1 MMANILRNTLAL
13 LAGLLVGGTLNMAIV
28 MVSGKVI
35 PPPPGAD
42 LTTVEGLARAMP
54 LMQPKHFLMP
64 FLAHALGTLLGA
76 FVAAKTGTANRKL
89 ILALA
94 AGVVFLAGG
103 IMAVSQIPAPIW
115 FNVTDLLAAYL
126 PMAWIGYKLAT
137 R

>member
-1 MMANILRNTLAL
+1 MANILRNSLAL
-13 LAGLLVGGTLNMAIV
+13 LAGLLVGGSLNMAIV

-42 LTTVEGLARAMP
+42 LTTAEGLARAMP

-94 AGVVFLAGG
+94 VGVVFLAGG
-103 IMAVSQIPAPIW
+103 IMAVTQIPAPMW
-115 FNVTDLLAAYL
+115 FSATDLLTAYL